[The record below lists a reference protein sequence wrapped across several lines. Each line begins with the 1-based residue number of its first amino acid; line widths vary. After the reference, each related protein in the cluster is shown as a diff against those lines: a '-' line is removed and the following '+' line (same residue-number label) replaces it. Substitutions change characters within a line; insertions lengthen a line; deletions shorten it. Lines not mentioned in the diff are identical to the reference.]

1 MNEQDNNWASLLA
14 SEPPAEELAENVY
27 SEDLHQNNTQKIAEA
42 RENIPQNI
50 NQETNNVQPD
60 SQNIALNTNEPLT
73 EKEATKF
80 AQKLEQIIYYNPNSN
95 DLNPIENAYFSLY
108 QKAIAIYKNN
118 LQNIEFSQIDYKI
131 AKTLLNK
138 DFNEEDIFKVIKENS
153 PTNWQDEKLQEIC
166 IKKQQEA
173 QKDEAFFEEYAHRLE
188 AIQYVLIEDKP
199 YTPVEKAYL
208 ETYHDMIGSYR
219 Y

>member
-1 MNEQDNNWASLLA
+1 MKIRKAYCIKLA
-14 SEPPAEELAENVY
+14 AFVY
-27 SEDLHQNNTQKIAEA
+27 FF
-42 RENIPQNI
+42 
-50 NQETNNVQPD
+50 D
-60 SQNIALNTNEPLT
+60 SQLKIQHYPQY
-73 EKEATKF
+73 F
-80 AQKLEQIIYYNPNSN
+80 YAQKLEQIIYYNPNSN

-199 YTPVEKAYL
+199 YTPVEKL
-208 ETYHDMIGSYR
+208 ILKPITI
-219 Y
+219 